1 MDELVKDQPILYL
14 PKFSYFGDYQ
24 ILLNLKSNVVIRTYD
39 SPDNKLA
46 KKEGRQPDLDSK
58 LQDIIFMCV
67 DKDTLMDLCDLFP
80 QTKDN
85 LERKAKERRRRII
98 KQKDMNSR
106 KYWRK
111 RGTTLLS

>member
-1 MDELVKDQPILYL
+1 MKDQPILYL

-24 ILLNLKSNVVIRTYD
+24 ILLNLKSNVIIRTYD
-39 SPDNKLA
+39 TPENKQL
-46 KKEGRQPDLDSK
+46 KKEGGEPDQENK

-67 DKDTLMDLCDLFP
+67 DEETLTDLCDLFP

-98 KQKDMNSR
+98 KYKNLNSR

-111 RGTTLLS
+111 RGTILLTD